1 MVSDFSYLR
10 DLYPPVI
17 TLDQLYRIC
26 HLSKRK
32 AKWLLE
38 SRIIPCQD
46 SGKKTRRFKIQLD
59 DVISYLEDTAS
70 GKKVV
75 HFPVGLFSSHAVT
88 QKAAKRQKVA
98 LCLEQTDLQQTLRQQ
113 YEKNFRTFPDSLSTI
128 EVAKMTGFG
137 QTAVNNWIASGKLK
151 IYSRGGRFIPKAYVI
166 DFCCSP
172 YYYQL
177 CCASSKHRET
187 AKFIESCVSK
197 PAATHV

>member
-70 GKKVV
+70 GKKWFTFRSVCSV
-75 HFPVGLFSSHAVT
+75 PKPYPGRPRNIKRWYAV
-88 QKAAKRQKVA
+88 
-98 LCLEQTDLQQTLRQQ
+98 L
-113 YEKNFRTFPDSLSTI
+113 
-128 EVAKMTGFG
+128 
-137 QTAVNNWIASGKLK
+137 NNQISNKC
-151 IYSRGGRFIPKAYVI
+151 F
-166 DFCCSP
+166 
-172 YYYQL
+172 
-177 CCASSKHRET
+177 ASSMKRSSVHSRT
-187 AKFIESCVSK
+187 RFPLWMS
-197 PAATHV
+197 PR

>member
-1 MVSDFSYLR
+1 MISDYSYLKEI
-10 DLYPPVI
+10 YPPVI

-38 SRIIPCQD
+38 NHIIPCQD
-46 SGKKTRRFKIQLD
+46 TGKKTRRFKIQLD

-75 HFPVGLFSSHAVT
+75 RFPVGLFSSHAVS
-88 QKAAKRQKVA
+88 QKAAKRKKVQR
-98 LCLEQTDLQQTLRQQ
+98 CLDQADFQQMLRQQ
-113 YEKNFRTFPDSLSTI
+113 YEKKFRTFPDSLSTMD
-128 EVAKMTGFG
+128 VAKMTGFG
-137 QTAVNNWIASGKLK
+137 QTAVNNWIANGKLK
-151 IYSRGGRFIPKAYVI
+151 IYSRGGRFIPKTYVI

-177 CCASSKHRET
+177 CCASSKYQDE
-187 AKFIESCVSK
+187 AAFVESCASQYIQL
-197 PAATHV
+197 

>member
-46 SGKKTRRFKIQLD
+46 SGKMTRRFKIQLD

-75 HFPVGLFSSHAVT
+75 HFPVGLFSSQTVSRKT
-88 QKAAKRQKVA
+88 AKHQKVVC
-98 LCLEQTDLQQTLRQQ
+98 CLEQSDFQQVLRQQ
-113 YEKNFRTFPDSLSTI
+113 YEKKFRTFPDSLSTMD
-128 EVAKMTGFG
+128 VAKMTGFG
-137 QTAVNNWIASGKLK
+137 PTAVNNWIANGKLK

-177 CCASSKHRET
+177 CCASSKHQE
-187 AKFIESCVSK
+187 AAEFIESCVS
-197 PAATHV
+197 PTATYV

>member
-1 MVSDFSYLR
+1 MRKGRRFEDLERRSSAMVSDFSYLR

-59 DVISYLEDTAS
+59 DVIAYLEDTAS
-70 GKKVV
+70 GKRVV

-88 QKAAKRQKVA
+88 QKTAKRRSA
-98 LCLEQTDLQQTLRQQ
+98 PCRSCPEFAAAA
-113 YEKNFRTFPDSLSTI
+113 EKRRKNRC
-128 EVAKMTGFG
+128 
-137 QTAVNNWIASGKLK
+137 QN
-151 IYSRGGRFIPKAYVI
+151 IYIPI
-166 DFCCSP
+166 G
-172 YYYQL
+172 
-177 CCASSKHRET
+177 T
-187 AKFIESCVSK
+187 CVKTYTTSD
-197 PAATHV
+197 

>member
-70 GKKVV
+70 GKKW
-75 HFPVGLFSSHAVT
+75 FT
-88 QKAAKRQKVA
+88 
-98 LCLEQTDLQQTLRQQ
+98 
-113 YEKNFRTFPDSLSTI
+113 FRSVCSVP
-128 EVAKMTGFG
+128 KP
-137 QTAVNNWIASGKLK
+137 
-151 IYSRGGRFIPKAYVI
+151 YPGRP
-166 DFCCSP
+166 
-172 YYYQL
+172 
-177 CCASSKHRET
+177 
-187 AKFIESCVSK
+187 
-197 PAATHV
+197 